1 MKRKID
7 TIKGKRLVMGGSTN
21 TLTKNEIL
29 VTETPDGIELKER
42 DSDGK
47 VKQLSGSSGNSS
59 SDGEYYK
66 FITHNSLNDMKQM
79 ACLFKYK
86 NMIANEHII
95 ESSDIYTNYDNYK
108 AFCFMPINI
117 CTSEG
122 CRYIKSLVTFLK
134 EAYGIEDMSA
144 IGIQPITKEE
154 FYDLNNI

>member
-7 TIKGKRLVMGGSTN
+7 TIKGKRLVVGGGTN
-21 TLTKNEIL
+21 NLTKDEIL
-29 VTETPDGIELKER
+29 VETKGDTITLRER
-42 DSDGK
+42 DDSGK
-47 VKQLSGSSGNSS
+47 IKQLSGSSGSSS

-95 ESSDIYTNYDNYK
+95 ESSDIYTNYNNYK

-122 CRYIKSLVTFLK
+122 CRYIKSLITFLK

>member
-1 MKRKID
+1 MFKLIDIIKR
-7 TIKGKRLVMGGSTN
+7 GGSNPKLNKFLNRYVISKKEKTN
-21 TLTKNEIL
+21 LIKEIKNSK
-29 VTETPDGIELKER
+29 G
-42 DSDGK
+42 G
-47 VKQLSGSSGNSS
+47 SS

-122 CRYIKSLVTFLK
+122 CRYIKSLITFLK

>member
-1 MKRKID
+1 MKRQLERL
-7 TIKGKRLVMGGSTN
+7 KGKRLVTGDANLM
-21 TLTKNEIL
+21 TKNEICINA
-29 VTETPDGIELKER
+29 T
-42 DSDGK
+42 SDGGVEVK
-47 VKQLSGSSGNSS
+47 EIGVDGKIKQLSGSSGSSS

-66 FITHNSLNDMKQM
+66 FITHNSLNDMKQL

-86 NMIANEHII
+86 NMIASEHII
-95 ESSDIYTNYDNYK
+95 ESSDIYTNYNNYK

-122 CRYIKSLVTFLK
+122 CRYIKSLITFLK
-134 EAYGIEDMSA
+134 EAHGIEDMSA

>member
-1 MKRKID
+1 MKRKIGEIYNKPIIEGD
-7 TIKGKRLVMGGSTN
+7 INLKTSNEIHKSELSSSGGSA
-21 TLTKNEIL
+21 
-29 VTETPDGIELKER
+29 
-42 DSDGK
+42 
-47 VKQLSGSSGNSS
+47 S

-66 FITHNSLNDMKQM
+66 FITHDSLNDMKQM
-79 ACLFKYK
+79 ACLLKYK
-86 NMIANEHII
+86 NMIANEYII
-95 ESSDIYTNYDNYK
+95 ESSDIYTNYNNYK

-154 FYDLNNI
+154 FYKIDY

>member
-7 TIKGKRLVMGGSTN
+7 TIKGKRLVMGGGTN

-47 VKQLSGSSGNSS
+47 VKQLSGSSGSSS
-59 SDGEYYK
+59 SDAEYYK
-66 FITHNSLNDMKQM
+66 FINHNSLNDMKQM
-79 ACLFKYK
+79 ACLFKYN
-86 NMIANEHII
+86 NMIANEHTI
-95 ESSDIYTNYDNYK
+95 ESSDIYTNYNNYK
-108 AFCFMPINI
+108 AFCFMPINM

-134 EAYGIEDMSA
+134 EAYGIEDVSA
-144 IGIQPITKEE
+144 IGIQPITREE